1 MQQQNAKPTL
11 LAIALATSLG
21 LAACGGGGG
30 NVRPSNPPT
39 PPPTA
44 QQTCQDSKATNYG
57 GPLPCAYPAPKCED
71 QSASNYGGALPCV
84 FRYTSAKDSI
94 LVPAGAD
101 IAHSEGYTGQGVKVG
116 MVDDNP
122 IGLAAYAPLAD
133 QVVWHRSYVGHDG
146 ETDQSPKSG
155 HGMVVGAV
163 LAGKKT
169 ADFNGGVAPGASLY
183 WGGVC
188 WEDRCSATYIG
199 NAVRDM
205 GAQGVRLLNMSI
217 GGYEP
222 DASKREASAKSW
234 AYWLGVPVRNLDGL
248 VVLAA
253 GNDDASEVSSV
264 ALAPLYD
271 VSLNGHFLATMAV
284 ALDAKGN
291 VTGKAAYSN
300 ACGSAAQW
308 CLAAP
313 GLVYFPGVP
322 DSAFSGGGGQ
332 GTSFATPIV
341 TGTAA
346 LVWQAFPWMSAKNVQ
361 QTVLTTAT
369 DLGEAGVDAIYGWG
383 LVNAAK
389 AVHGPGQLVGTFDA
403 NVIGNGTFSN
413 AITGT
418 GNLVKRGSGALTLTG
433 ANTYSG
439 GTRVDAGILMLTGTL
454 GSSVLVNG
462 GTFGSKGGKVTG
474 DYTVKAGATTAI
486 QLGTGLSI
494 TGNASLA
501 GTLQLL
507 PENSGYTAKPTE
519 TILTAGKVNG
529 TFGNVTYGSGFFWT
543 AALTYTDTQVDAALT
558 RASAAAAAMASGAS
572 VAVVNG
578 GAQADVFLARVDGLA
593 TAGNASE
600 SMQSMAASLASAPTV
615 EAASASLASLTGEV
629 HGTARTVAVQR
640 ALNAGKLLADRTRSL
655 GAFGETGV
663 WVQATDNTGKL
674 RRDGYS
680 SARYSNTGAM
690 VGVDVALDDGL
701 TVGAALGGSRNHANL
716 DGPGGRFEGTGTTL
730 AAYGRAEMGEAGY
743 VAGNLSI
750 DRNSVDVNR
759 AVVVGASASDV
770 TGERTDTA
778 VQARIEAG
786 WALASGLT
794 PYAAVTALRHSQGSF
809 TEAGG
814 EGFGLT
820 AGKDDLT
827 ATFAELGL
835 RFDRSIGQ
843 WVIGGDVSAR
853 RLLGGADTSFTAA
866 FAGAPEAAF
875 DVVGQALGK
884 DSFRIGGHA
893 FYRTARGWIVYVTAG
908 TERGTGQRSNTYAT
922 AGFKVGF

>member
-1 MQQQNAKPTL
+1 MLRQLNL
-11 LAIALATSLG
+11 TSLT
-21 LAACGGGGG
+21 LAVATALSLSACGGGGGGG
-30 NVRPSNPPT
+30 NVRPT
-39 PPPTA
+39 PPPPAPTP
-44 QQTCQDSKATNYG
+44 QTCQ
-57 GPLPCAYPAPKCED
+57 D
-71 QSASNYGGALPCV
+71 QSASNYGGTLPCTY
-84 FRYTSAKDSI
+84 RYSSWHDNH
-94 LVPAGAD
+94 LVSTNVD
-101 IAHSEGYTGQGVKVG
+101 LAHTEGFTGKGVKVG
-116 MVDDNP
+116 IVDDSWHQD
-122 IGLAAYAPLAD
+122 YAPLAG
-133 QVVWHRSYVGHDG
+133 QVAWYRDL
-146 ETDQSPKSG
+146 TDHENEKDPSTKDG
-155 HGMVVGAV
+155 HGNVVATV
-163 LAGKKT
+163 LAGKSVSGFK
-169 ADFNGGVAPGASLY
+169 GGVAPEAILHWSR
-183 WGGVC
+183 VC
-188 WEDRCSATYIG
+188 YDNGCVISDIGRSIETMSAL
-199 NAVRDM
+199 
-205 GAQGVRLLNMSI
+205 GVRLFNASI
-217 GGYEP
+217 SGP
-222 DASKREASAKSW
+222 ASGASANAVVISQYSHD
-234 AYWLGVPVRNLDGL
+234 ALLTSDGL
-248 VVLAA
+248 MVAGTGNESSSDAGSMALIPVHDARYLDHWLAA
-253 GNDDASEVSSV
+253 
-264 ALAPLYD
+264 
-271 VSLNGHFLATMAV
+271 TAV

-291 VTGKAAYSN
+291 VTGKADYAN
-300 ACGSAAQW
+300 ACGNAASW

-313 GLVYFPGVP
+313 GLVYVPGVP
-322 DSAFSGGGGQ
+322 DSAFNQGGGQ
-332 GTSFATPIV
+332 GTSFAAPIV

-346 LVWQAFPWMSAKNVQ
+346 LVWQAFPWMSASNVQ

-389 AVHGPGQLVGTFDA
+389 AVHGPGQLVGSFDA
-403 NVIGNGTFSN
+403 NVIGSGTFSN

-418 GNLVKRGSGALTLTG
+418 GSLVKRGSGALTLTG

-439 GTRVDAGILMLTGTL
+439 GTRVDAGTLMLTGAL
-454 GSSVLVNG
+454 GSSVVVNG
-462 GTFGSKGGKVTG
+462 GTFGSKGGKITG

-519 TILTAGKVNG
+519 TVLTAGKVNG

-558 RASAAAAAMASGAS
+558 RASAAASAAASGAS

-578 GAQADVFLARVDGLA
+578 GAQADVFLGNVDGKAQAGIA
-593 TAGNASE
+593 TAQEKA
-600 SMQSMAASLASAPTV
+600 MAGKLASAPTV

-629 HGTARTVAVQR
+629 HGTARTVAVQQ
-640 ALNAGKLLADRTRSL
+640 ALNAGKLLGDRTRSL
-655 GAFGETGV
+655 GAFGDAGV
-663 WVQATDNTGKL
+663 WVQASDNNGKL

-680 SARYSNTGAM
+680 AARYSSTGAM
-690 VGVDVALDDGL
+690 VGVDAVLDSGVV
-701 TVGAALGGSRNHANL
+701 VGAAIGGTRNRANL
-716 DGPGGRFEGTGTTL
+716 DGLGGRFEGTSTTL
-730 AAYGRAEMGEAGY
+730 AAYGRAKMGEAGY

-759 AVVVGASASDV
+759 AVVVGTSASEV
-770 TGERTDTA
+770 AGERTDTA

-786 WALASGLT
+786 WALASGFV
-794 PYAAVTALRHSQGSF
+794 PYAAVTALRHAQGSF

-866 FAGAPEAAF
+866 FAGAPDAAF

-893 FYRTARGWIVYVTAG
+893 FYRTAQGWIVYVTAG
-908 TERGTGQRSNTYAT
+908 TERGTGQRSNGYAT
-922 AGFKVGF
+922 AGVKVGF

>member
-1 MQQQNAKPTL
+1 MLRQLNL
-11 LAIALATSLG
+11 TSLT
-21 LAACGGGGG
+21 LAVATALSLSACGGGGGG
-30 NVRPSNPPT
+30 NVRPT
-39 PPPTA
+39 PPPPAPTP
-44 QQTCQDSKATNYG
+44 QTCQD
-57 GPLPCAYPAPKCED
+57 
-71 QSASNYGGALPCV
+71 QSATNYGGALPCTY
-84 FRYTSAKDSI
+84 RYSSGYDNH
-94 LVPAGAD
+94 LVPTNAD
-101 IAHSEGYTGQGVKVG
+101 IAHGEGYTGKGVKVG
-116 MVDDNP
+116 IVDD
-122 IGLAAYAPLAD
+122 GWHQDYAPLTG
-133 QVVWHRSYVGHDG
+133 QVAWYRDLTGHEG
-146 ETDQSPKSG
+146 EKDPSTKDG
-155 HGMVVGAV
+155 HGNVVATV
-163 LAGKKT
+163 LAGKSVSGFK
-169 ADFNGGVAPGASLY
+169 GGVAPEASLY
-183 WGGVC
+183 WSRVC
-188 WEDRCSATYIG
+188 YDNGCVISDIGRSIETMSAL
-199 NAVRDM
+199 
-205 GAQGVRLLNMSI
+205 GVRLFNASI
-217 GGYEP
+217 SGP
-222 DASKREASAKSW
+222 ASGASANAVVISQYSHD
-234 AYWLGVPVRNLDGL
+234 ALLTSDGL
-248 VVLAA
+248 MVTGTGNESSSDAGSMALIPVHDARYLDHWLAA
-253 GNDDASEVSSV
+253 
-264 ALAPLYD
+264 
-271 VSLNGHFLATMAV
+271 TAV

-291 VTGKAAYSN
+291 VTGKADYAN
-300 ACGSAAQW
+300 ACGNAASW

-313 GLVYFPGVP
+313 GLVYVPGVP
-322 DSAFSGGGGQ
+322 DSAFNQGGGQ
-332 GTSFATPIV
+332 GTSFAAPIV

-346 LVWQAFPWMSAKNVQ
+346 LVWQAFPWMSARNVQ

-369 DLGEAGVDAIYGWG
+369 DLGDAGVDAIYGWG

-439 GTRVDAGILMLTGTL
+439 GTRVDAGTLMLTGAL
-454 GSSVLVNG
+454 GSSVVVNG

-519 TILTAGKVNG
+519 TVLTAGKVNG

-543 AALTYTDTQVDAALT
+543 AALSYTDTQVNAALT

-572 VAVVNG
+572 VAVTNG
-578 GAQADVFLARVDGLA
+578 GAQADVFLGHVDGLA
-593 TAGNASE
+593 TAGKASE
-600 SMQSMAASLASAPTV
+600 SVQSMAASLASAPTV

-629 HGTARTVAVQR
+629 HGTARTVAVQQ

-680 SARYSNTGAM
+680 SARYSNNGAM

-716 DGPGGRFEGTGTTL
+716 DGLGGRFEGTSTTL
-730 AAYGRAEMGEAGY
+730 AAYGRAKMGEAGY

-759 AVVVGASASDV
+759 AVTVGASASDV
-770 TGERTDTA
+770 TGERTDTD

-843 WVIGGDVSAR
+843 WVIGGDVAAR

-866 FAGAPEAAF
+866 FAGAPDAAF

-884 DSFRIGGHA
+884 DSFRLGGHA
-893 FYRTARGWIVYVTAG
+893 FYRTAQGWIVYVTAG
-908 TERGTGQRSNTYAT
+908 TERGTGQRTNTYAA
-922 AGFKVGF
+922 AGVKFGF